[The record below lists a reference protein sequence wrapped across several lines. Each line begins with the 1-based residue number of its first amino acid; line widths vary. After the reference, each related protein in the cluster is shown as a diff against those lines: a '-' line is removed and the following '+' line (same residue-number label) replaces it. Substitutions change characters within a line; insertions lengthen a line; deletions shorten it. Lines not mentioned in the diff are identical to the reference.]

1 MNITL
6 KHTDPRHGTQFVTL
20 TQLSRDEPDAKMFE
34 VPAEYKVRNESDRFR
49 RLRNKCGIIKMVL
62 ERGRQDPGSSYQ
74 AAGTL
79 CANLEAPAARSDADA
94 EARTVRDLYQLLARM
109 NLPPAT
115 AADRFAALESAIS
128 AKGGIERFYAL
139 GDIAKVAF
147 EAGNLGK
154 ASAYA
159 QELLQI
165 APQFP
170 KDWNY
175 GNAIYYGHFVLG
187 RVALQEGNTK
197 EAASQLVAAGATPG
211 SPQLNSFGPN
221 VTLAK
226 DLLAQGQAQ
235 PVLEYL
241 VECKS
246 FWKLDYGKLD
256 EWIGAIRA
264 GGTPDFRSNLNY

>member
-1 MNITL
+1 
-6 KHTDPRHGTQFVTL
+6 
-20 TQLSRDEPDAKMFE
+20 MF
-34 VPAEYKVRNESDRFR
+34 YGFG
-49 RLRNKCGIIKMVL
+49 KC
-62 ERGRQDPGSSYQ
+62 
-74 AAGTL
+74 
-79 CANLEAPAARSDADA
+79 
-94 EARTVRDLYQLLARM
+94 
-109 NLPPAT
+109 
-115 AADRFAALESAIS
+115 
-128 AKGGIERFYAL
+128 IERFYAL